1 MVNFDWPADFTNTR
15 ERISKVMPGEFP
27 ISRGGPPRLLIVD
40 DSPTALRLLKA
51 IFQDDYDVVT
61 ATDGVD
67 GLAKVHHT
75 RPDVIITD
83 SVMPGLDGFA
93 LLAKIRENPA
103 TDKIPVI
110 ILTGEDPRHAPP
122 RDEGDPRPDALL
134 LKSANPEPLMAEVAR
149 VLKGRFKRG

>member
-1 MVNFDWPADFTNTR
+1 
-15 ERISKVMPGEFP
+15 MPGEFP

-40 DSPTALRLLKA
+40 DSPTALRFLQA

-61 ATDGVD
+61 ASDGVE

-75 RPDVIITD
+75 RPDVIISD

-93 LLAKIRENPA
+93 LLGKIRENPA
-103 TDKIPVI
+103 TNKIPVI
-110 ILTGEDPRHAPP
+110 ILTAEDPRHAPP
-122 RDEGDPRPDALL
+122 REESDPQPDALL

-149 VLKGRFKRG
+149 VLKSRLKRG